1 MSKLARNHRNSDL
14 VKIHIAKKQLDL
26 SDDEYRAILSGRGGA
41 DSAKDLDHAG
51 RQRVLD
57 YFKTRGFKPKASA
70 SASAGAGASA
80 SASAKRPARPTP
92 SADALALVRRIRAQ
106 LISLGRLPDEYA
118 DGIAKQMLQE
128 AAPQFFE
135 WCSLH
140 DLGRISQA
148 LTYQQKREG
157 AQTQ

>member
-14 VKIHIAKKQLDL
+14 VKIHIAKKQLGL

-57 YFKTRGFKPKASA
+57 YFKTRGFKPKA
-70 SASAGAGASA
+70 GASA
-80 SASAKRPARPTP
+80 SASTGASAKRPVRPTP

-118 DGIAKQMLQE
+118 DGIVKQMLQE
-128 AAPQFFE
+128 DAPQFFE
-135 WCSLH
+135 WCSLP